1 MKIRSSGTGKTNLLF
16 NLVNQQQDIDKI
28 YLYSKDP
35 NEAKYKIWIKNVKM
49 LKAFIEYSND
59 MDDIYKNIEKY
70 NPNKKRKI
78 LIVFDDAIADILSNK
93 ELIPVVTE
101 FFIEDRKRNIS
112 LIFITQSCYSV
123 SKLD

>member
-1 MKIRSSGTGKTNLLF
+1 MSNFEVVTKEDIKEYNPNYNPSRILKIKGSGTGKSNSLF

-35 NEAKYKIWIKNVKM
+35 NEAKHKILIKDFKM

-70 NPNKKRKI
+70 NPNKKCK
-78 LIVFDDAIADILSNK
+78 LLTVFEDVISDMLSN
-93 ELIPVVTE
+93 
-101 FFIEDRKRNIS
+101 
-112 LIFITQSCYSV
+112 Q
-123 SKLD
+123 

>member
-35 NEAKYKIWIKNVKM
+35 NEAKYKIWIKKVKM

-70 NPNKKRKI
+70 NPNKKCK
-78 LIVFDDAIADILSNK
+78 LLTVFEDVISDMLSN
-93 ELIPVVTE
+93 
-101 FFIEDRKRNIS
+101 
-112 LIFITQSCYSV
+112 Q
-123 SKLD
+123 